1 MKKLLIAS
9 TALVATAGF
18 AAADISLGGSANMG
32 VKYDSSVAGNTITMH
47 HEVDFDIKGSGTTD
61 GGLTFGASLDVDAG
75 PGAGSVSDSEVF
87 ISGQFGTL
95 TVGNVDRATDGHGFA
110 DVGFDGIG
118 IDDDAEGRR
127 AMGSSDIHFK
137 TTFDALTVILS
148 AASTKT
154 TTGSDFAIA
163 LGYDFGSFDVSIGH
177 AIDDQLVGANDTS
190 TSIVVNGATGD
201 INFGVFYDTAKVAGV
216 TINSYGVDVGYTMGA
231 TSLVFAYGDTNIAT
245 DDADY
250 GVGVTYD
257 LGGGAKLGAGIG
269 SVDRVG
275 AANRKTVAD
284 FGINFTF

>member
-18 AAADISLGGSANMG
+18 AAADVTLGGSANMG
-32 VKYDSSVAGNTITMH
+32 VKYNAGNATKMTVH

-87 ISGQFGTL
+87 ISGAFGTL
-95 TVGNVDRATDGHGFA
+95 TVGNVDRATDGHGFG

-148 AASTKT
+148 AASTSA
-154 TTGSDFAIA
+154 TTGADFAIA

-177 AIDDQLVGANDTS
+177 AVDNQIAAANDTS
-190 TSIVVNGATGD
+190 TSIVINGASGD
-201 INFGVFYDTAKVAGV
+201 LDFGIFYDTAKVAGA

-231 TSLVFAYGDTNIAT
+231 TKFLLAYGDTDIAG
-245 DDADY
+245 DVADY
-250 GVGVTYD
+250 GIGATYS
-257 LGGGAKLGAGIG
+257 LGGGATLAGGIG
-269 SVDRVG
+269 SVDST
-275 AANRKTVAD
+275 TVAD
-284 FGINFTF
+284 FGINFSF